1 PLLPLLLRPAPE
13 AHPALSS
20 AGIEQALLDAA
31 GLQPEE
37 DVLVLGS
44 GALALGAHERV
55 GDGWVYVVRSQGDE
69 LEELLG
75 EAHAGGARRGGA
87 SGVGYRMGE
96 APVLPL
102 PDGAVAAAVGRIATE
117 EGALAAAAEELA
129 RVLSAGGR
137 ASFAEPD
144 EAAGEE
150 LARALTAVGF
160 ERVEIEP
167 AGEEAVVS
175 GRLASRRPG

>member
-1 PLLPLLLRPAPE
+1 
-13 AHPALSS
+13 LSS

-31 GLQPEE
+31 HLQPEE

-44 GALALGAHERV
+44 GALALGAHERI
-55 GDGWVYVVRSQGDE
+55 GDGWVYVVRSQVDE

-75 EAHAGGARRGGA
+75 EAHAVGA
-87 SGVGYRMGE
+87 SGVAYLMGE

-102 PDGAVAAAVGRIATE
+102 PDRAVAAAIGRIATE
-117 EGALAAAAEELA
+117 EGALSAAAEELA
-129 RVLSAGGR
+129 RVLAAGGR

-150 LARALTAVGF
+150 LARALGAAGF
-160 ERVEIEP
+160 EHLEVEP
-167 AGEEAVVS
+167 AGDEAVVS
-175 GRLASRRPG
+175 GRLASGRQG

>member
-1 PLLPLLLRPAPE
+1 MSGADV
-13 AHPALSS
+13 
-20 AGIEQALLDAA
+20 EQALLDAA
-31 GLQPEE
+31 RLEPEQ

-55 GDGWVYVVRSQGDE
+55 GDGWVYVVRSQVDE

-75 EAHAGGARRGGA
+75 EAHAAGA
-87 SGVGYRMGE
+87 SGVAYLVGE

-102 PDGAVAAAVGRIATE
+102 PDGAVAAAVGRIATDD
-117 EGALAAAAEELA
+117 GSLDAAAEELA

-144 EAAGEE
+144 AGAGEA
-150 LARALTAVGF
+150 LARALAEAGF
-160 ERVEIEP
+160 EQLEVEP
-167 AGEEAVVS
+167 MGEEAVVS
-175 GRLASRRPG
+175 GRLG